1 MKIPLRK
8 IHPQKN
14 GSWRQNHFFQL
25 WNDDDD
31 DKTRTMIMTI
41 TMAMMMMTMFVR
53 IMESSIMGMET
64 CPGSHRSLS
73 PLLRALTTLLSRMII
88 VIMMMMILMM
98 MILVP
103 KLIMIWISS
112 ENRVKVSVRCP
123 GSILRLET
131 TMDSLTRMIARPPL
145 TYQSRQEFSC
155 PDIPYR
161 EYWKHQ
167 ETNIFKPIK
176 AVKTYWNHYQERRR
190 CANSAF

>member
-1 MKIPLRK
+1 
-8 IHPQKN
+8 
-14 GSWRQNHFFQL
+14 
-25 WNDDDD
+25 
-31 DKTRTMIMTI
+31 MTI

-64 CPGSHRSLS
+64 CPGSHRSLR

-88 VIMMMMILMM
+88 AVGMK
-98 MILVP
+98 
-103 KLIMIWISS
+103 KLIAIWISF

-161 EYWKHQ
+161 EY
-167 ETNIFKPIK
+167 
-176 AVKTYWNHYQERRR
+176 
-190 CANSAF
+190 